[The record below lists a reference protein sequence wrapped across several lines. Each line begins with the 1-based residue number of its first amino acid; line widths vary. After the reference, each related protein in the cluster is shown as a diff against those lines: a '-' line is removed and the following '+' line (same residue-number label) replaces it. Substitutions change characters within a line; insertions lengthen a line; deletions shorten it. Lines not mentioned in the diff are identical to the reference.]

1 MYKTNNIL
9 LKIILIISIFSLQ
22 GCSSQNKEKTPSRR
36 SPGGNPNAIQVMN
49 AKNNE
54 ALNESMSVKRSDN
67 NYDIYQDYQ
76 SINAPISLNE
86 MKRIKRR
93 PKLNIKEL
101 NDLMD
106 NKSNNHK
113 ARQETPNKTIEEA
126 PCTEAHCDLQ
136 KVIKYNKQK
145 AKTKI
150 IVNSNSAKEIVTSSA
165 TKPVVA
171 MPVQSAISSKP
182 SELPK
187 PVAMPVQPAVSS
199 KPLELPKSI
208 VMPVQPVVSSKPSEL
223 PKPIAMP
230 VQPAVSSKPS
240 ELSPKPAIVPVSLPE
255 IKPVASLPKIK
266 AVANQPEVVEPV
278 QQPIIGNT
286 SSEMLAK
293 RKKVLSEAIKE
304 DISEETLYPNLTPV
318 DIPKVVMPKLTPPVA
333 APAPAPTAIARF
345 TESKTDMDLS
355 SLNEVLI
362 RCYFTVK
369 NNIKGLFSKD

>member
-9 LKIILIISIFSLQ
+9 LKIILIISIFFLQ

-36 SPGGNPNAIQVMN
+36 SPGGNPNAIQVIN

-67 NYDIYQDYQ
+67 DYDIYQDYQ

-150 IVNSNSAKEIVTSSA
+150 IVNSNSAKEIVTSA
-165 TKPVVA
+165 PKPVVA

-199 KPLELPKSI
+199 KPL
-208 VMPVQPVVSSKPSEL
+208 EL

-255 IKPVASLPKIK
+255 IKPVASLPKIN
-266 AVANQPEVVEPV
+266 ASVNQPEVVAPV
-278 QQPIIGNT
+278 QQPIVGNT

-293 RKKVLSEAIKE
+293 RKKVLSEAIK
-304 DISEETLYPNLTPV
+304 DDVSEETLYPNLTPV

-333 APAPAPTAIARF
+333 APAPAAIAKF

-369 NNIKGLFSKD
+369 NKITGLFSKD